1 MKKLF
6 TSVMMLLFA
15 ASFALAQDSELVRFV
30 DEAGNV
36 YADGSV
42 IDITEGK
49 EDVFG
54 DLEFSTGLYV
64 ENIAGEDVFV
74 GSDYEIVSLPNG
86 SFQFC
91 FPQECVQQSK
101 KGSYTTGQGK
111 LGTDVKKNL
120 QAEWFPEEKGYGTC
134 SVTFQINLYTYNAI
148 TKKYNLDEHGPKVT
162 VNMIYKDPASVKNL
176 ENEVKAVARYNAAG
190 QQVSGE
196 QQGLNIVKLDNGKA
210 VKVVNK

>member
-15 ASFALAQDSELVRFV
+15 TSFAFAQDGELVRFV
-30 DEAGNV
+30 DEEGNV

-49 EDVFG
+49 EDAFG

-111 LGTDVKKNL
+111 LGTDAKKNL
-120 QAEWFPEEKGYGTC
+120 QAEWFPDEKGYGTC
-134 SVTFQINLYTYNAI
+134 TVIFQINLYTYNAI
-148 TKKYNLDEHGPKVT
+148 TKQYNLDEHGPKVT

-190 QQVSGE
+190 QQINGE
-196 QQGLNIVKLDNGKA
+196 QRGLNIVKLDNGKA

>member
-111 LGTDVKKNL
+111 LGTDVKKSL

-162 VNMIYKDPASVKNL
+162 VNMTYKDPASVKNV

-190 QQVSGE
+190 QQISGE
-196 QQGLNIVKLDNGKA
+196 QRGLNIVKLDNGKA

>member
-15 ASFALAQDSELVRFV
+15 TSFAFAQEEALVRFV

-54 DLEFSTGLYV
+54 DYLFPTGLYV
-64 ENIAGEDVFV
+64 ENISGEDIYI
-74 GSDYEIVSLPNG
+74 GADYEIVAIPNG

-91 FPQECVQQSK
+91 FPQNCVQQSK
-101 KGSYTTGQGK
+101 KGSYSTDQGK
-111 LGTDVKKNL
+111 IATDDKKDL
-120 QAEWFPEEKGYGTC
+120 QAEWFPDEKGYGTC
-134 SVTFQINLYTYNAI
+134 TVIIQINIYTYNAI

-162 VNMIYKDPASVKNL
+162 VNMIYKDPASVKNV
-176 ENEVKAVARYNAAG
+176 ENEVKAVAKYNVAG
-190 QQVSGE
+190 QQVNGE
-196 QQGLNIVKLDNGKA
+196 QRGLNIVKLDNGKA

>member
-6 TSVMMLLFA
+6 TSVFMLLFA
-15 ASFALAQDSELVRFV
+15 TCFAFAQDEPLVRFV
-30 DEAGNV
+30 DAAGNV

-42 IDITEGK
+42 IDVTEGK
-49 EDVFG
+49 DDGWGGLQFP
-54 DLEFSTGLYV
+54 TGLYV
-64 ENIAGEDVFV
+64 ENLAGEDIFV

-91 FPQECVQQSK
+91 FPQNCVQQSK
-101 KGSYTTGQGK
+101 KGSYTTEQGK
-111 LGTDVKKNL
+111 LGTDAKKDL
-120 QAEWFPEEKGYGTC
+120 QAEWMPDPEAYGTC
-134 SVTFQINLYTYNAI
+134 TVIIQINIYTYNAI
-148 TKKYNLDEHGPKVT
+148 TRKYNLDEHGPKVT

-190 QQVSGE
+190 QQISDE
-196 QQGLNIVKLDNGKA
+196 QRGLNIVKLDNGKA

>member
-1 MKKLF
+1 
-6 TSVMMLLFA
+6 MLLFA

-111 LGTDVKKNL
+111 LGTDVKKSL

-162 VNMIYKDPASVKNL
+162 VNMTYKDPASVKNV

-190 QQVSGE
+190 QQISGE
-196 QQGLNIVKLDNGKA
+196 QRGLNIVKLDNGKA